1 MENNIN
7 VLVTGGAGFIGSALS
22 KYIISNTN
30 FNLVILD
37 KLTYSSDF
45 NSLEKILNNSRVKF
59 IKGSIGD
66 KKLINK
72 ILDEHLPNYIF
83 NSLKFS
89 ITIKGKD
96 DI

>member
-45 NSLEKILNNSRVKF
+45 NSFKNILNNPRVKF

-66 KKLINK
+66 EKLINK
-72 ILDEHLPNYIF
+72 ILDEIYL
-83 NSLKFS
+83 
-89 ITIKGKD
+89 ITFLI
-96 DI
+96 